1 MGLGGTVYLPIRT
14 NGCILQVFPWPCQL
28 EDTLTE
34 ACHYGVVAS
43 REGPPSMQKVKLIE
57 VVFRTFIR
65 HSSLILLL
73 QQCTQ
78 YLVDD
83 GGDGHFVILRVFIE
97 DIIEVFRKV
106 LHQKSM
112 Q

>member
-1 MGLGGTVYLPIRT
+1 MSHPSNITIRT

-43 REGPPSMQKVKLIE
+43 REGPPSMKKVKLIGFCAAA
-57 VVFRTFIR
+57 VG
-65 HSSLILLL
+65 HSSPTLLL
-73 QQCTQ
+73 QQQCPQ
-78 YLVDD
+78 YMVDD

-106 LHQKSM
+106 HHQKSM

>member
-1 MGLGGTVYLPIRT
+1 M
-14 NGCILQVFPWPCQL
+14 
-28 EDTLTE
+28 TE

-57 VVFRTFIR
+57 VVFCAVG
-65 HSSLILLL
+65 HSSPTILLL
-73 QQCTQ
+73 QQCPQ
-78 YLVDD
+78 YLVED
-83 GGDGHFVILRVFIE
+83 GGDVGHFVILRVFIE

-106 LHQKSM
+106 HHQKSM